1 MIAKINSTKY
11 FYFFYKNIFFLYL
24 SMFPEI
30 LKSAVIKIYNDM
42 KNKFNINGEER
53 IKFIEDTFK
62 CDITSV
68 YIWKK

>member
-1 MIAKINSTKY
+1 
-11 FYFFYKNIFFLYL
+11 
-24 SMFPEI
+24 MFPEI